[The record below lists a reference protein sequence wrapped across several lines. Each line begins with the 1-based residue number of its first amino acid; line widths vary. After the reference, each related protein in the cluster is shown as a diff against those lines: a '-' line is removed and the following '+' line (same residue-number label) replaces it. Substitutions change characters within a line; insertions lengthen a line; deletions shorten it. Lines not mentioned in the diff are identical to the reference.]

1 MNKRILALIL
11 ALAMVLSLL
20 TGCNSGKSGDASAA
34 TDPSDEQARLVMEA
48 VAKVIPE
55 EAKADVVS
63 YLTDGAVK
71 ADTVI
76 MKVGGRDVTAGYYLF
91 WLGRELSSVSSY
103 FSQYGMTMDL
113 DQEFSEGQ
121 SLLDY
126 LKEQSLSAVKTYC
139 AIEQKAEEKGV
150 KLSAEQEKQLEE
162 YVASLDTASV
172 TYYGTTVE
180 DQRATYTQ
188 NLLNDALN
196 DKLKETGEL
205 DATDETMADYVKENG
220 YYNCRYLL
228 FQVAQDADEKTDAG
242 QKAKAQAAYDELSK
256 LSGEEQLKK
265 FQEYQKE
272 NPDGNTDEFQFDA
285 TSTID
290 EGFRA
295 KVEGMEVNELG
306 MTDKTGFGYFVLLRL
321 PVDTEPLKESY
332 LSEAYTNLVKQW
344 VEELPVE
351 ETDEMKKLDQKAAA
365 AKLLELQSSM
375 NDAAQ
380 KAVAAADA
388 SSAEG
393 SAAAIAEASVV
404 ADAAASADA
413 SAAASADASAVA
425 DAAASTDADASA
437 S

>member
-1 MNKRILALIL
+1 MNKKFIALIL
-11 ALAMVLSLL
+11 ALAMALSLL
-20 TGCNSGKSGDASAA
+20 TGCNSGKSGDASASAA
-34 TDPSDEQARLVMEA
+34 TDPADEQTKLIMEA
-48 VAKVIPE
+48 VAQVIPE
-55 EAKADVVS
+55 EAQADVVS

-76 MKVGGRDVTAGYYLF
+76 LKAGDKDVTAGYYLF

-188 NLLNDALN
+188 NLLSDALN
-196 DKLKETGEL
+196 GKLKETGEL
-205 DATDETMADYVKENG
+205 NATDETMADYVKENG

-272 NPDGNTDEFQFDA
+272 NPDGNTDEFQFDPS
-285 TSTID
+285 STID

-295 KVEGMEVNELG
+295 KVEGMEENELG
-306 MTDKTGFGYFVLLRL
+306 MTDKTSFGYFVLLRL
-321 PVDTEPLKESY
+321 PVNTEPLKETY
-332 LSEAYTNLVKQW
+332 LSEAYANLVKQW

-351 ETDEMKKLDQKAAA
+351 ETEEMKKLDQKAAA
-365 AKLLELQSSM
+365 TKLLELQSSM

-404 ADAAASADA
+404 ADAAASTHAET
-413 SAAASADASAVA
+413 SVVA

>member
-1 MNKRILALIL
+1 MNKRIFALIL
-11 ALAMVLSLL
+11 ALAMALSLL
-20 TGCNSGKSGDASAA
+20 TGCNSGKSGDASASAA
-34 TDPSDEQARLVMEA
+34 TDPADEQTKLIMEA
-48 VAKVIPE
+48 VAQVIPE
-55 EAKADVVS
+55 EAQADVVS

-76 MKVGGRDVTAGYYLF
+76 LKAGDKDVTAGYYLF

-188 NLLNDALN
+188 NLLSDALN
-196 DKLKETGEL
+196 GKLKETGEL
-205 DATDETMADYVKENG
+205 NATDETMADYVKDNG

-228 FQVAQDADEKTDAG
+228 FEVAQDADEKTDAE

-272 NPDGNTDEFQFDA
+272 NPDGNTDEFQFDPS
-285 TSTID
+285 STID

-295 KVEGMEVNELG
+295 KVEGMEENELG
-306 MTDKTGFGYFVLLRL
+306 MTDKTSFGYFVLLRL
-321 PVDTEPLKESY
+321 PVNTEPLKENY
-332 LSEAYTNLVKQW
+332 LSEAYANLVKQW

-351 ETDEMKKLDQKAAA
+351 ETEEMKKLDQKAAA
-365 AKLLELQSSM
+365 TKLLELQSSM

-404 ADAAASADA
+404 ADAAASTDA
-413 SAAASADASAVA
+413 ETSVVA

>member
-1 MNKRILALIL
+1 MNKRIFALIL
-11 ALAMVLSLL
+11 ALTMALSLL
-20 TGCNSGKSGDASAA
+20 TGCNSGKSGDASASAA
-34 TDPSDEQARLVMEA
+34 TDPADEQTKLIMEA
-48 VAKVIPE
+48 VAQVIPE
-55 EAKADVVS
+55 EAQADVVS

-76 MKVGGRDVTAGYYLF
+76 LKAGDKDVTAGYYLF

-188 NLLNDALN
+188 NLLSDALN
-196 DKLKETGEL
+196 GKLKETGEL
-205 DATDETMADYVKENG
+205 NATDETMADYVKDNG

-228 FQVAQDADEKTDAG
+228 FEVAQDADEKTDAE

-272 NPDGNTDEFQFDA
+272 NPDGNTNEFQFDPS
-285 TSTID
+285 STID

-295 KVEGMEVNELG
+295 KVEGMEENELG
-306 MTDKTGFGYFVLLRL
+306 MTDKTNFGYFVLLRL
-321 PVDTEPLKESY
+321 PVNTEPLKETY
-332 LSEAYTNLVKQW
+332 LSEAYSNLVKQW

-351 ETDEMKKLDQKAAA
+351 ETEEMKKLDQKAAA
-365 AKLLELQSSM
+365 TKLLELQSSM

-393 SAAAIAEASVV
+393 SAAAIAEAS
-404 ADAAASADA
+404 
-413 SAAASADASAVA
+413 AVA

>member
-1 MNKRILALIL
+1 MNKKFIALIL
-11 ALAMVLSLL
+11 ALAMALSLL
-20 TGCNSGKSGDASAA
+20 TGCNSGKSGDASASAA
-34 TDPSDEQARLVMEA
+34 TDPADEQTKLIMEA
-48 VAKVIPE
+48 VAQVIPE
-55 EAKADVVS
+55 EAQADVVS

-76 MKVGGRDVTAGYYLF
+76 LKAGDKDVTAGYYLF

-188 NLLNDALN
+188 NLLSDALN
-196 DKLKETGEL
+196 GKLKETGEL
-205 DATDETMADYVKENG
+205 NATDETMADYVKDNG

-228 FQVAQDADEKTDAG
+228 FEVAQDADEKTDAE

-295 KVEGMEVNELG
+295 KVEGMEENELG
-306 MTDKTGFGYFVLLRL
+306 MTDKTSFGYFVLLRL
-321 PVDTEPLKESY
+321 PVNTETLKENY
-332 LSEAYTNLVKQW
+332 LSEAYSNLVKQW

-351 ETDEMKKLDQKAAA
+351 ETEEMKKLDQKVAAT
-365 AKLLELQSSM
+365 KLLELQSSM

-404 ADAAASADA
+404 ADAAASTDA
-413 SAAASADASAVA
+413 EASVVA

>member
-1 MNKRILALIL
+1 MNKKFIALIL
-11 ALAMVLSLL
+11 ALAMALSLL
-20 TGCNSGKSGDASAA
+20 TGCNSGKSGDASASAA
-34 TDPSDEQARLVMEA
+34 TDPADEQTKLIMEA
-48 VAKVIPE
+48 VAQVIPE
-55 EAKADVVS
+55 EAQADVVS

-76 MKVGGRDVTAGYYLF
+76 LKAGDKDVTAGYYLF

-188 NLLNDALN
+188 NLLSDALN
-196 DKLKETGEL
+196 GKLKETGEL
-205 DATDETMADYVKENG
+205 NATDETMADYVRDNG

-228 FQVAQDADEKTDAG
+228 FEVAQDADVKTDAE

-295 KVEGMEVNELG
+295 KVEGMEENELG
-306 MTDKTGFGYFVLLRL
+306 MTDKTSFGYFVLLRL
-321 PVDTEPLKESY
+321 PVDTETLKETY
-332 LSEAYTNLVKQW
+332 LSEAYSNLVKQW

-351 ETDEMKKLDQKAAA
+351 ETEEMKKLDQKAAA
-365 AKLLELQSSM
+365 TKLLELQSSM

-404 ADAAASADA
+404 ADAAASTDA
-413 SAAASADASAVA
+413 ETSVVA

>member
-1 MNKRILALIL
+1 MNKRIFALIL
-11 ALAMVLSLL
+11 ALAMALSLL
-20 TGCNSGKSGDASAA
+20 TGCNSGKSGDASASAA
-34 TDPSDEQARLVMEA
+34 TDPADEQTKLIMEA
-48 VAKVIPE
+48 VAQVIPE
-55 EAKADVVS
+55 EAQADVVS

-76 MKVGGRDVTAGYYLF
+76 LKAGDKDVTAGYYLF

-188 NLLNDALN
+188 NLLSDALN
-196 DKLKETGEL
+196 GKLKETGEL
-205 DATDETMADYVKENG
+205 NVTDETMADYVRDNG

-228 FQVAQDADEKTDAG
+228 FEVAQDADEKTDAE

-272 NPDGNTDEFQFDA
+272 NPDGNTDEFQFDPS
-285 TSTID
+285 STID

-295 KVEGMEVNELG
+295 KVEGMEENELG
-306 MTDKTGFGYFVLLRL
+306 MTDKTNFGYFVLLRL
-321 PVDTEPLKESY
+321 PVDTEPLKENY
-332 LSEAYTNLVKQW
+332 LSEAYSNLVKQW

-351 ETDEMKKLDQKAAA
+351 ETEEMKKLDQKAAA
-365 AKLLELQSSM
+365 TKLLELQSSM

-404 ADAAASADA
+404 ADAAAS
-413 SAAASADASAVA
+413 
-425 DAAASTDADASA
+425 TDADASA

>member
-1 MNKRILALIL
+1 MNKRIFALIL
-11 ALAMVLSLL
+11 ALAMALSLL
-20 TGCNSGKSGDASAA
+20 TGCNSGKSGDASASAA
-34 TDPSDEQARLVMEA
+34 TDPADEQTKLIMEA
-48 VAKVIPE
+48 VAQVIPE
-55 EAKADVVS
+55 EAQADVVS

-76 MKVGGRDVTAGYYLF
+76 MKAGDKDVTAGYYLF
-91 WLGRELSSVSSY
+91 WLGRELSSVTSY
-103 FSQYGMTMDL
+103 FSQYGMSMDL

-139 AIEQKAEEKGV
+139 AIEQKAGEKGV

-188 NLLNDALN
+188 NLFNDALN

-205 DATDETMADYVKENG
+205 NATDETMADYVRDNG

-228 FQVAQDADEKTDAG
+228 FEVAQDADEKTDVE

-295 KVEGMEVNELG
+295 KVEGMEENELG
-306 MTDKTGFGYFVLLRL
+306 MTDKTNFGYFVLLRL
-321 PVDTEPLKESY
+321 PVNTEPLKETY
-332 LSEAYTNLVKQW
+332 LSEAYSNLVKQW

-351 ETDEMKKLDQKAAA
+351 ETEEMKKLDQKAAA
-365 AKLLELQSSM
+365 TKLLELQSSM

-393 SAAAIAEASVV
+393 SAAAIAETSV
-404 ADAAASADA
+404 
-413 SAAASADASAVA
+413 VA

>member
-1 MNKRILALIL
+1 MNKRIFALIL
-11 ALAMVLSLL
+11 ALAMALSLL
-20 TGCNSGKSGDASAA
+20 TGCNSGKSGDASASAA
-34 TDPSDEQARLVMEA
+34 TDPADEQTKLIMEA
-48 VAKVIPE
+48 VAQVIPE
-55 EAKADVVS
+55 EAQADVVS

-76 MKVGGRDVTAGYYLF
+76 LKAGDKDVTAGYYLF

-188 NLLNDALN
+188 NLLSDALN
-196 DKLKETGEL
+196 GKLKETGEL
-205 DATDETMADYVKENG
+205 NATDETMADYVKDNG

-228 FQVAQDADEKTDAG
+228 FEVAQDADEKTDAE

-295 KVEGMEVNELG
+295 KVEGMEENELG
-306 MTDKTGFGYFVLLRL
+306 MTDKTSFGYFVLLRL
-321 PVDTEPLKESY
+321 PVNTETLKENY
-332 LSEAYTNLVKQW
+332 LSEAYSNLVKQW

-351 ETDEMKKLDQKAAA
+351 ETEEMKKLDQKVAAT
-365 AKLLELQSSM
+365 KLLELQSSM

-404 ADAAASADA
+404 ADAAASTDA
-413 SAAASADASAVA
+413 EASVVA

>member
-1 MNKRILALIL
+1 MNKKFIALIL
-11 ALAMVLSLL
+11 ALAMALSLL
-20 TGCNSGKSGDASAA
+20 TGCNSGKSGDASASAA
-34 TDPSDEQARLVMEA
+34 TDPADEQTKLIMEA
-48 VAKVIPE
+48 VAQVIPE
-55 EAKADVVS
+55 EAQADVVS

-76 MKVGGRDVTAGYYLF
+76 LKAGDKDVTAGYYLF
-91 WLGRELSSVSSY
+91 WLGRELSSVTSY

-188 NLLNDALN
+188 NLLSDALN
-196 DKLKETGEL
+196 GKLKETGEL
-205 DATDETMADYVKENG
+205 NATDETMADYVRDNG

-228 FQVAQDADEKTDAG
+228 FEVAQDADEKTDAE

-295 KVEGMEVNELG
+295 KVEGMEENELG
-306 MTDKTGFGYFVLLRL
+306 MTDKTNFGYFVLLRL
-321 PVDTEPLKESY
+321 PVNTEPLKESY
-332 LSEAYTNLVKQW
+332 LSEAYSNLVKQW
-344 VEELPVE
+344 AEELPVE

-365 AKLLELQSSM
+365 TKLLELQSSM

-404 ADAAASADA
+404 ADAAAS
-413 SAAASADASAVA
+413 
-425 DAAASTDADASA
+425 TDADASA

>member
-1 MNKRILALIL
+1 MNKKFIALIL
-11 ALAMVLSLL
+11 ALAMALSLL
-20 TGCNSGKSGDASAA
+20 TGCNSGKSGDASASAA
-34 TDPSDEQARLVMEA
+34 TDPADEQTKLIMEA
-48 VAKVIPE
+48 VAQVIPE
-55 EAKADVVS
+55 EAQADVVS

-76 MKVGGRDVTAGYYLF
+76 LKAGDKDVTAGYYLF

-188 NLLNDALN
+188 NLLSDALN
-196 DKLKETGEL
+196 GKLKETGEL
-205 DATDETMADYVKENG
+205 NATDETMADYVKDNG

-228 FQVAQDADEKTDAG
+228 FEVAQDADEKTDAE

-295 KVEGMEVNELG
+295 KVEGMEENELG
-306 MTDKTGFGYFVLLRL
+306 MTDKTSFGYFVLLRL
-321 PVDTEPLKESY
+321 PVNTETLKENY
-332 LSEAYTNLVKQW
+332 LSEAYSNLVKQW

-351 ETDEMKKLDQKAAA
+351 ETEEMKKLDQKVAAT
-365 AKLLELQSSM
+365 KLLELQSSM

-404 ADAAASADA
+404 ADAAASTDA
-413 SAAASADASAVA
+413 ETSVVA

>member
-1 MNKRILALIL
+1 MNKRFLALIL
-11 ALAMVLSLL
+11 ALAMALSLL
-20 TGCNSGKSGDASAA
+20 TGCNSGKSGDASASAA
-34 TDPSDEQARLVMEA
+34 TDPADEQTKLIMEA
-48 VAKVIPE
+48 VAQVIPE
-55 EAKADVVS
+55 EAQADVVS
-63 YLTDGAVK
+63 YLTDGTVK

-76 MKVGGRDVTAGYYLF
+76 MKAGDKDVTAGYYLF
-91 WLGRELSSVSSY
+91 WLGRELSSVTSY
-103 FSQYGMTMDL
+103 FSQYGMSMDL

-188 NLLNDALN
+188 NLFNDALN

-205 DATDETMADYVKENG
+205 NATDETMADYVKDNG

-228 FQVAQDADEKTDAG
+228 FEVAQDADEKTDAE

-295 KVEGMEVNELG
+295 KVEGMEENELG
-306 MTDKTGFGYFVLLRL
+306 MTDKTNFGYFVLLRL
-321 PVDTEPLKESY
+321 PVNTEPLKESY
-332 LSEAYTNLVKQW
+332 LSEAYSNLVKQW
-344 VEELPVE
+344 AEELPVE

-365 AKLLELQSSM
+365 TKLLELQSSM

-388 SSAEG
+388 SSAES

-404 ADAAASADA
+404 ADAAAS
-413 SAAASADASAVA
+413 
-425 DAAASTDADASA
+425 TDADASA

>member
-1 MNKRILALIL
+1 MNKKFIALIL
-11 ALAMVLSLL
+11 ALAMALSLL
-20 TGCNSGKSGDASAA
+20 TGCNSGKSGDASASAA
-34 TDPSDEQARLVMEA
+34 TDPADEQTKLIMEA
-48 VAKVIPE
+48 VAQVIPE
-55 EAKADVVS
+55 EAQADVVS

-76 MKVGGRDVTAGYYLF
+76 LKAGDKDVTAGYYLF

-188 NLLNDALN
+188 NLLSDALN
-196 DKLKETGEL
+196 GKLKETGEL
-205 DATDETMADYVKENG
+205 NATDETMADYVRDNG

-228 FQVAQDADEKTDAG
+228 FEVAQDADEKTDAE

-272 NPDGNTDEFQFDA
+272 NPDGNTDEFQFDPS
-285 TSTID
+285 STID

-295 KVEGMEVNELG
+295 KVEGMEENELG
-306 MTDKTGFGYFVLLRL
+306 MTDKTSFGYFVLLRL
-321 PVDTEPLKESY
+321 PVNTEPLKETY
-332 LSEAYTNLVKQW
+332 LSEAYSNLVKQW
-344 VEELPVE
+344 VEELPAE
-351 ETDEMKKLDQKAAA
+351 ETEEMKKLDQKAAA
-365 AKLLELQSSM
+365 TKLLELQSSM

-393 SAAAIAEASVV
+393 SAVAIAEASV
-404 ADAAASADA
+404 
-413 SAAASADASAVA
+413 VA

>member
-1 MNKRILALIL
+1 MNKRIFALIL
-11 ALAMVLSLL
+11 ALAMALSLL
-20 TGCNSGKSGDASAA
+20 TGCNSGKSGDASASAA
-34 TDPSDEQARLVMEA
+34 TDPADEQTKLIMEA
-48 VAKVIPE
+48 VAQVIPE
-55 EAKADVVS
+55 EAQADVVS

-76 MKVGGRDVTAGYYLF
+76 LKAGDKDVTAGYYLF

-188 NLLNDALN
+188 NLLSDALN
-196 DKLKETGEL
+196 GKLKETGEL
-205 DATDETMADYVKENG
+205 NATDETMADYVRDNG

-228 FQVAQDADEKTDAG
+228 FEVAQDADEKTDAE

-295 KVEGMEVNELG
+295 KVEGMEENELG
-306 MTDKTGFGYFVLLRL
+306 MTDKTSFGYFVLLRL
-321 PVDTEPLKESY
+321 PVNTEPLKETY
-332 LSEAYTNLVKQW
+332 LSEAYSNLVKQW

-351 ETDEMKKLDQKAAA
+351 ETEEMKKLDQKAAA
-365 AKLLELQSSM
+365 TKLLELQSSM

-404 ADAAASADA
+404 ADAAAS
-413 SAAASADASAVA
+413 
-425 DAAASTDADASA
+425 TDADASA

>member
-1 MNKRILALIL
+1 MNKKFIALIL
-11 ALAMVLSLL
+11 ALAMALSLL
-20 TGCNSGKSGDASAA
+20 TGCNSGKSGDASASAA
-34 TDPSDEQARLVMEA
+34 TDPADEQTKLIMEA
-48 VAKVIPE
+48 VAEVIPE
-55 EAKADVVS
+55 EAQADVVS

-76 MKVGGRDVTAGYYLF
+76 LKAGDKDVTAGYYLF

-188 NLLNDALN
+188 NLLSDALN
-196 DKLKETGEL
+196 GKLKETGEL
-205 DATDETMADYVKENG
+205 NATDETMADYVRDNG

-228 FQVAQDADEKTDAG
+228 FEVAQDADEKTDAE

-272 NPDGNTDEFQFDA
+272 NPDGNTDEFQFDPS
-285 TSTID
+285 STID

-295 KVEGMEVNELG
+295 KVEGMEENELG
-306 MTDKTGFGYFVLLRL
+306 MTDKTSFGYFVLLRL
-321 PVDTEPLKESY
+321 PVNTEPLKENY
-332 LSEAYTNLVKQW
+332 LSEAYANLVKQW

-351 ETDEMKKLDQKAAA
+351 ETEEMKKLDQKAAA
-365 AKLLELQSSM
+365 TKLLELQSSM

-404 ADAAASADA
+404 ADAAASTDA
-413 SAAASADASAVA
+413 ETSVVA